1 METFRHD
8 LRFALRLIWK
18 DRGFAATVLITLAL
32 CIGGNAAIF
41 TVVRS
46 VLLRPLDVPE
56 PDRLVYIYD
65 SYPKAG
71 VERSGG
77 SVPFYF
83 DLRQQAPAFESLALY
98 QTQSST
104 VGGGEQPERLVG
116 MGVTPSFFP
125 LLREQAAVGRVFT
138 EDEGQEGKDHEVV
151 LSDGLWRRLFKGD
164 PGVIGKDLRLN
175 DVPYTVVGVM
185 PPDFQFVDA
194 DVRFWTPLA
203 FSAEERAP
211 EQRHSH
217 SWDLIARLAPGATLD
232 QAREQIAAVNQ
243 RETDALPAFKPI
255 LENAGF
261 TTYAVPFQEDLVRNV
276 RAVLYLLWGGALFV
290 LLIGAVNVTNLVLV
304 RSSVRMKELAT
315 RHILGASRGRIARQL
330 VTETL
335 LLTLAGGALG
345 LLLGYWGLGFVDA
358 LGLKDL
364 PRGGEIHM
372 DGLVVAFVAA
382 LAAIIGVVVGLAP
395 VVAVARVNLST
406 AIQEEGRSG
415 TASRGARLTRRA
427 LVMAQVSIACVL
439 LIGAGLL
446 LASFQKILAVSPG
459 FTVQGVV
466 TGTVSPTRAK
476 YADGAAL
483 RAFAGRALDAV
494 RAIPGVTA
502 AGATD
507 SIPFGDNHSD
517 SVILA
522 EGYTM
527 APGESLVSPSRII
540 ASPGYFKALGI
551 PLLRGRFFDDR
562 DTPDSQKTVIV
573 DERLAKK
580 FWSGRDPLGHRLYF
594 PSNMKDPMAVGPKT
608 EFYTVVGVV
617 GTVKERGL
625 VGADGRVGAYY
636 FPFAQAP
643 RRRITLAVRAAG
655 DPQAVVPAVRQALA
669 AIDPEMPLYDVRT
682 MSQRVEDSLER
693 RRTPMVLAV
702 AFGVL
707 ALFLSAV
714 GIYGVLA
721 YQVTQRSREIGVR
734 LALGATRGG
743 VFALILREGVA
754 ITAVGLAVGLAGV
767 VALRQVLQA
776 QLYGIGA
783 LDPAVL
789 ALVVLLLA
797 AVALVACLLPAGR
810 ATRIDPNVALTVK

>member
-18 DRGFAATVLITLAL
+18 DRGFAATVILTLAL

-56 PDRLVYIYD
+56 PDRLVNIFD

-71 VERSGG
+71 VERAGG
-77 SVPFYF
+77 AVPLYD
-83 DLRQQAPAFESLALY
+83 DLKQQAPAFETLALY
-98 QTQSST
+98 QTRSST
-104 VGGGEQPERLVG
+104 VGGGAEPERLTG

-151 LSDGLWRRLFKGD
+151 LSDGLWRRMFKGD
-164 PGVIGKDLRLN
+164 PGVVGKDLRLN
-175 DVPYTVVGVM
+175 DVPYTIVGVM
-185 PPDFQFVDA
+185 PPDFEFEDP

-217 SWDLIARLAPGATLD
+217 SWSLIARLAPGATLD

-243 RETDALPAFKPI
+243 RETAALPAFKPI

-261 TTYAVPFQEDLVRNV
+261 TTYAVPLQQDLVRNV

-335 LLTLAGGALG
+335 LLALAGGALG

-358 LGLKDL
+358 LGLKEL
-364 PRGGEIHM
+364 PRGSEIHM

-382 LAAIIGVVVGLAP
+382 LAAVIGVVVGLAP
-395 VVAVARVNLST
+395 VVAVTRVNLST

-427 LVMAQVSIACVL
+427 LVTAQVSIACVL

-466 TGTVSPTRAK
+466 TGSVNPTRAK

-483 RAFAGRALDAV
+483 RAYAARALAAI
-494 RAIPGVTA
+494 RALPGVTA
-502 AGATD
+502 AGLTD

-527 APGESLVSPSRII
+527 APGESMISPSRIV
-540 ASPGYFKALGI
+540 ASPGYFQALGI
-551 PLLRGRFFDDR
+551 PLLKGRFFDER
-562 DTPDSQKTVIV
+562 DTADSQKTVIV
-573 DERLAKK
+573 DEKLAKK
-580 FWSGRDPLGHRLYF
+580 FWPDRDPLGHRLYY
-594 PSNMKDPMAVGPKT
+594 PSDMSDPTAIGPKT
-608 EFYTVVGVV
+608 RIFTVVGVV
-617 GTVKERGL
+617 GTIKDRGL
-625 VGADGRVGAYY
+625 VDADDRVGAYY
-636 FPFAQAP
+636 FPYAQASS
-643 RRRITLAVRAAG
+643 RSLTFAVRAAG
-655 DPQAVVPAVRQALA
+655 EPQAALPAIRRALA
-669 AIDPEMPLYDVRT
+669 GIDPEMPLYDVHT
-682 MSQRVEDSLER
+682 MGQRVEESLQR
-693 RRTPMVLAV
+693 RRTPMLLAV
-702 AFGVL
+702 AFGVI

-743 VFALILREGVA
+743 VFALILREGAA
-754 ITAVGLAVGLAGV
+754 ITAVGLVVGLAGV
-767 VALRQVLQA
+767 VVLRQVLQA

-783 LDPAVL
+783 LDPIVL
-789 ALVVLLLA
+789 AGVVLLLA

>member
-18 DRGFAATVLITLAL
+18 DRGFAATVILTLAL

-56 PDRLVYIYD
+56 PDRLVNIFD

-71 VERSGG
+71 VERAGG
-77 SVPFYF
+77 AVPLYD
-83 DLRQQAPAFESLALY
+83 DLKQQAPAFETLALY
-98 QTQSST
+98 QTRSST
-104 VGGGEQPERLVG
+104 VGGGAEPERLTG

-151 LSDGLWRRLFKGD
+151 LSDGLWRRMFKGD
-164 PGVIGKDLRLN
+164 PGVVGKDLRLN
-175 DVPYTVVGVM
+175 DVPYTIVGVM
-185 PPDFQFVDA
+185 PPDFEFEDP

-217 SWDLIARLAPGATLD
+217 SWSLIARLAPGATLD

-243 RETDALPAFKPI
+243 RETAALPAFKPI

-261 TTYAVPFQEDLVRNV
+261 TTYAVPLQQDLVRNV

-335 LLTLAGGALG
+335 LLALAGGALG

-358 LGLKDL
+358 LGLKEL
-364 PRGGEIHM
+364 PRGSEIHM

-382 LAAIIGVVVGLAP
+382 LAAAIGVVVGLAP
-395 VVAVARVNLST
+395 VVAVTRVNLST

-427 LVMAQVSIACVL
+427 LVTAQVSIACVL

-466 TGTVSPTRAK
+466 TGSVNPTRAK

-483 RAFAGRALDAV
+483 RAYAARALAAI
-494 RAIPGVTA
+494 RALPGVTA
-502 AGATD
+502 AGLTD

-527 APGESLVSPSRII
+527 APGESMISPSRIV
-540 ASPGYFKALGI
+540 ASPGYFQALGI
-551 PLLRGRFFDDR
+551 PLLKGRFFDER
-562 DTPDSQKTVIV
+562 DTADSQKTVIV
-573 DERLAKK
+573 DEKLAKK
-580 FWSGRDPLGHRLYF
+580 FWPDRDPLGHRLDH
-594 PSNMKDPMAVGPKT
+594 PSDMSDPTAIGPKT
-608 EFYTVVGVV
+608 RIFTVVGVV
-617 GTVKERGL
+617 GTIKDRGL
-625 VGADGRVGAYY
+625 VDADDRVGAYH
-636 FPFAQAP
+636 FPYAQASS
-643 RRRITLAVRAAG
+643 RSLTFAVRAAG
-655 DPQAVVPAVRQALA
+655 EPQAALPAIRRALA
-669 AIDPEMPLYDVRT
+669 GIDPEMPLYDVHT
-682 MSQRVEDSLER
+682 MGQRVEESLQR
-693 RRTPMVLAV
+693 RRTPMLLAV
-702 AFGVL
+702 AFGVI

-743 VFALILREGVA
+743 VFALILREGAA
-754 ITAVGLAVGLAGV
+754 ITAVGLVVGLAGV
-767 VALRQVLQA
+767 VVLRQVLQA

-783 LDPAVL
+783 LDPIVL
-789 ALVVLLLA
+789 AGVVLLLA

>member
-1 METFRHD
+1 MDTFRQD
-8 LRFALRLIWK
+8 LRFALRLVWK
-18 DRGFAATVLITLAL
+18 DRGFAATVILTLAL

-46 VLLRPLDVPE
+46 VLLRPLAVPE
-56 PDRLVYIYD
+56 PERLVNVYD

-71 VERSGG
+71 VERAGG
-77 SVPFYF
+77 AVPFYY
-83 DLRQQAPAFESLALY
+83 DLKQQAPAFESLALY
-98 QTQSST
+98 QSRSST
-104 VGGGEQPERLVG
+104 VGGGTQPERLTG

-125 LLREQAAVGRVFT
+125 LLRAQAAVGRVFT
-138 EDEGQEGKDHEVV
+138 EDEGLEGKNRVVV
-151 LSDGLWRRLFKGD
+151 LSDGLWRRMFRAD
-164 PGVIGKDLRLN
+164 PNVVGKDLRLN
-175 DVPYTVVGVM
+175 DVPYTIVGVM
-185 PPDFQFVDA
+185 PAAFEFVDS

-203 FSAEERAP
+203 FSADDRAP
-211 EQRHSH
+211 QQRHSH
-217 SWDLIARLAPGATLD
+217 SWELIARLAPGATLD
-232 QAREQIAAVNQ
+232 QAREQMAAVNA
-243 RETDALPAFKPI
+243 REIAEVPAFKPI

-290 LLIGAVNVTNLVLV
+290 LLIGVVNVTNLVLV

-335 LLTLAGGALG
+335 LLTLAGGAIG
-345 LLLGYWGLGFVDA
+345 LLLGYWGLGFVDM
-358 LGLKDL
+358 LGLKEL

-372 DGLVVAFVAA
+372 DGLVVAFVAG
-382 LAAIIGVVVGLAP
+382 LATLVGVVVGLAP
-395 VVAVARVNLST
+395 VVAVARVSLST

-427 LVMAQVSIACVL
+427 LVAAQISIACVL

-459 FTVQGVV
+459 FTVQGVI
-466 TGTVSPTRAK
+466 TGSINPTRAK
-476 YADGAAL
+476 YANGAAL
-483 RAFAGRALDAV
+483 RALADRALAAV

-502 AGATD
+502 AGVTD

-527 APGESLVSPSRII
+527 APGESLISPSRIV
-540 ASPGYFKALGI
+540 ASPGYFEALNI
-551 PLLRGRFFDDR
+551 PLIRGRLFDAR
-562 DTPDSQKTVIV
+562 DTADGPKTVIV

-580 FWSGRDPLGHRLYF
+580 FWADRDPLGHRLYF
-594 PSNMKDPMAVGPKT
+594 PSDMNDPTAVGPKT
-608 EFYTVVGVV
+608 QFLTVVGVV
-617 GTVKERGL
+617 GTVKDRGL
-625 VGADGRVGAYY
+625 VDADDRVGAYY
-636 FPFAQAP
+636 FPYAQASS
-643 RRRITLAVRAAG
+643 RMVTFAVRTAG
-655 DPQAVVPAVRQALA
+655 DPEAVVPAVRRALA
-669 AIDPEMPLYDVRT
+669 GIDPEMPLYDVQT
-682 MSQRVEDSLER
+682 MGQRVEESLQR

-702 AFGVL
+702 AFGVI
-707 ALFLSAV
+707 ALFLSAL

-721 YQVTQRSREIGVR
+721 YQVTQRTREIGVR
-734 LALGATRGG
+734 LALGATRQG
-743 VFALILREGVA
+743 VFGLILREGVA
-754 ITAVGLAVGLAGV
+754 ITSIGLAVGLASV

-783 LDPAVL
+783 LDPEVL
-789 ALVVLLLA
+789 AAVLLLLA
-797 AVALVACLLPAGR
+797 VVALAACLLPAGR

>member
-1 METFRHD
+1 VPLYDD
-8 LRFALRLIWK
+8 LK
-18 DRGFAATVLITLAL
+18 
-32 CIGGNAAIF
+32 
-41 TVVRS
+41 
-46 VLLRPLDVPE
+46 
-56 PDRLVYIYD
+56 
-65 SYPKAG
+65 
-71 VERSGG
+71 
-77 SVPFYF
+77 
-83 DLRQQAPAFESLALY
+83 QQAPAFETLALY
-98 QTQSST
+98 QTRSST
-104 VGGGEQPERLVG
+104 VGGGAEPERLTG

-151 LSDGLWRRLFKGD
+151 LSDGLWRRMFKGD
-164 PGVIGKDLRLN
+164 PGVVGKDLRLN
-175 DVPYTVVGVM
+175 DVPYTIVGVM
-185 PPDFQFVDA
+185 PPDFEFEDP

-217 SWDLIARLAPGATLD
+217 SWSLIARLAPGATLD

-243 RETDALPAFKPI
+243 RETAALPAFKPI

-261 TTYAVPFQEDLVRNV
+261 TTYAVPLQQDLVRNV

-335 LLTLAGGALG
+335 LLALAGGALG

-358 LGLKDL
+358 LGLKEL
-364 PRGGEIHM
+364 PRGSEIHM

-382 LAAIIGVVVGLAP
+382 LAAVIGVVVGLAP
-395 VVAVARVNLST
+395 VVAVTRVNLST

-427 LVMAQVSIACVL
+427 LVTAQVSIACVL

-466 TGTVSPTRAK
+466 TGSVNPTRAK

-483 RAFAGRALDAV
+483 RAYAARALAAI
-494 RAIPGVTA
+494 RALPGVTA
-502 AGATD
+502 AGLTD

-527 APGESLVSPSRII
+527 APGESMISPSRIV
-540 ASPGYFKALGI
+540 ASPGYFQALGI
-551 PLLRGRFFDDR
+551 PLLKGRFFDER
-562 DTPDSQKTVIV
+562 DTADSQKTVIV
-573 DERLAKK
+573 DEKLAKK
-580 FWSGRDPLGHRLYF
+580 FWPDRDPLGHRLYY
-594 PSNMKDPMAVGPKT
+594 PSDMSDPTAIGPKT
-608 EFYTVVGVV
+608 RVFTVVGVV
-617 GTVKERGL
+617 GTIKDRGL
-625 VGADGRVGAYY
+625 VDADDRVGAYY
-636 FPFAQAP
+636 FPYAQASS
-643 RRRITLAVRAAG
+643 RRLTFAVRAAG
-655 DPQAVVPAVRQALA
+655 EPQAALPAIRRALA
-669 AIDPEMPLYDVRT
+669 GIDPEMPLYDVHT
-682 MSQRVEDSLER
+682 MGQRVEESLQR
-693 RRTPMVLAV
+693 RRTPMLLAV
-702 AFGVL
+702 AFGVI

-743 VFALILREGVA
+743 VFALILREGAA
-754 ITAVGLAVGLAGV
+754 ITAVGLVVGLAGV
-767 VALRQVLQA
+767 VVLRQVLQA

-783 LDPAVL
+783 LDPIVL
-789 ALVVLLLA
+789 AGVVLLLA